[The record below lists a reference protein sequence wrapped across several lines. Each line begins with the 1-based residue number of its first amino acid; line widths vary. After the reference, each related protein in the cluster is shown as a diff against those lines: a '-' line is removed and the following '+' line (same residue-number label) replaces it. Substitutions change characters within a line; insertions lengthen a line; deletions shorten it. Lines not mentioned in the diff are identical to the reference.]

1 MRGIISRCFHH
12 LLAPHRLSGRCRGAY
27 SKGRVDVV
35 LLTGTDLYII
45 ELKLDKSAQAAM
57 QQINLK
63 TIANVSALCN
73 KPITK
78 VGINFKLFKGKH
90 RGLGDSQMK
99 NGKDRR

>member
-1 MRGIISRCFHH
+1 MLFIIFS
-12 LLAPHRLSGRCRGAY
+12 LLTDYLVDVEVHTP
-27 SKGRVDVV
+27 KGRVDAV

-63 TIANVSALCN
+63 NYRQRFALCN

-78 VGINFKLFKGKH
+78 VDINFDSSKGNIE
-90 RGLGDSQMK
+90 DWVIE
-99 NGKDRR
+99 